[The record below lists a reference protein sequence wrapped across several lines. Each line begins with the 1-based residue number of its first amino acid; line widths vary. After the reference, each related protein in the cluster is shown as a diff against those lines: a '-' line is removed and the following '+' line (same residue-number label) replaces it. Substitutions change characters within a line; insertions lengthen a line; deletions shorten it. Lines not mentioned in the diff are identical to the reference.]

1 MDREPEDMSTN
12 EIEREIHELHGSI
25 RIRCLFLQTGARV
38 VKDPGLTEKVR
49 INGQDWHGW
58 LLVVRLSP
66 NDRGCSLS
74 VLSIIIVYPST
85 GASRI
90 ARASS
95 RKL

>member
-49 INGQDWHGW
+49 INGQDWHSR
-58 LLVVRLSP
+58 LLGVRLSP
-66 NDRGCSLS
+66 YYRGCSFS
-74 VLSIIIVYPST
+74 ALSIVIVNPCA
-85 GASRI
+85 GASTI
-90 ARASS
+90 AGASS
-95 RKL
+95 